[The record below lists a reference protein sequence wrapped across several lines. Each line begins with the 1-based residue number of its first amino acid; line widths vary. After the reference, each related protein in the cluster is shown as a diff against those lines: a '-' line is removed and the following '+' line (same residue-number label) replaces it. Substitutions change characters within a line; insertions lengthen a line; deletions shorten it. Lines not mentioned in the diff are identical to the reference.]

1 MTEKTAMQIQRYTRT
16 AMAFHWL
23 IALLILANVAMI
35 WIVGYLPDGMVRPVI
50 DTHKSLGITVL
61 GLAILRVLWRA
72 THPVPPLPPSYS
84 AWERLSAHAAH
95 WVLYA
100 LVFCLP
106 LSGWAQSTPPTR
118 TIGMICSSVCTP
130 PSHTC
135 FMRWSWCM
143 WSAR

>member
-23 IALLILANVAMI
+23 IALVILANVAMI

-72 THPVPPLPPSYS
+72 THPAPPLPPSYS
-84 AWERLSAHAAH
+84 AGAPMR
-95 WVLYA
+95 
-100 LVFCLP
+100 P
-106 LSGWAQSTPPTR
+106 
-118 TIGMICSSVCTP
+118 IGCSMP
-130 PSHTC
+130 
-135 FMRWSWCM
+135 
-143 WSAR
+143 